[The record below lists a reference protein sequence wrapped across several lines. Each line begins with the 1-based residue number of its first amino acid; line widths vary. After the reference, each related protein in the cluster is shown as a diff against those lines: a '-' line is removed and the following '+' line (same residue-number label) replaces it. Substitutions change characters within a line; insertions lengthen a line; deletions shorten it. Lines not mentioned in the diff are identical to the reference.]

1 MTTLLVASGGIVLLL
16 WFAVLIGTSMDTEA
30 QRRVWRQVARER
42 RAFRE
47 ERLRAM
53 SEPSAHCADC
63 PLRR

>member
-1 MTTLLVASGGIVLLL
+1 MTALLVAAGGIVLLL
-16 WFAVLIGTSMDTEA
+16 WFTVLIGISMDTEA

-47 ERLRAM
+47 ERLGA
-53 SEPSAHCADC
+53 SLEPAGRCADC